1 MNLKGG
7 DAKMRMKRTLVILAM
22 VVMLLA
28 AVAPGQ
34 AQPQG
39 ISGTVSIELTSI
51 AAGVGASWGSGVLRY
66 QGKTYRFKV
75 NGLSVGDVGFSSIS
89 AVGNVYNLY
98 RPSDLGGN
106 YAAVGAGLAIA
117 GGVGGVSMKNQK
129 GVLIQ
134 LYSVQQGVQ
143 LTIGPQGFSI
153 DMK

>member
-1 MNLKGG
+1 
-7 DAKMRMKRTLVILAM
+7 MRTKQRLLSLAM
-22 VVMLLA
+22 VMMLLA
-28 AVAPGQ
+28 VAVPGQ
-34 AQPQG
+34 AQTEA
-39 ISGTVSIELTSI
+39 ISGTVSIDLTSV

-66 QGKTYRFKV
+66 QGRTYRFSV
-75 NGLSVGDVGFSSIS
+75 TGLTVGDVGISTIS

-106 YAAVGAGLAIA
+106 YAAVGAGITVA

-143 LTIGPQGFSI
+143 LTIGPQGFNI
-153 DMK
+153 EMR